1 MHRFNCYQF
10 LQKTPDKKFAGQECE
25 EETDN
30 EIRPNAASARTGG
43 APLPERELIAMLK
56 YVSKRILS
64 SLVLL
69 VLVTTLTFVMVFGGA
84 DNVAQNILGEN
95 ATDAQIAALEAKL
108 GIDRPL
114 YEQYGDWVANAVQG
128 DLGQS
133 WTMGESVSRIVS
145 GRLTVTLSMVTV
157 AVITIGIISSLL
169 GITAAVKG
177 GWADRLIQVLSVI
190 GFSLPNFWLGL
201 ILVVVFALNLR
212 WFPATGYV
220 DFSTS
225 PIGWAAA
232 LTLPVAALVLSGIA
246 SASQQVR
253 GAMIDALRQ
262 DYVRTLRAGGI
273 RPSSVLFRHA
283 LRNAMPAALTVLS
296 VQFIALLGGAA
307 IIERVFAI
315 PGLGSVTVQAAL
327 SGDVPVLMGVVV
339 TMIIL
344 VVFVNI
350 AIDLANAWVNP
361 KVRL

>member
-1 MHRFNCYQF
+1 
-10 LQKTPDKKFAGQECE
+10 
-25 EETDN
+25 
-30 EIRPNAASARTGG
+30 
-43 APLPERELIAMLK
+43 MLSH
-56 YVSKRILS
+56 VSRRLLS

-69 VLVTTLTFVMVFGGA
+69 ALVTTLTFAMVFGGA
-84 DNVAQNILGEN
+84 DNVAQNILGDN
-95 ATDAQIAALEAKL
+95 ATDQQIADLEAKL

-114 YEQYGDWVANAVQG
+114 YEQYGSWVAKALRG
-128 DLGQS
+128 DLGMS
-133 WTMGESVSRIVS
+133 WTMGESVSKILS
-145 GRLTVTLSMVTV
+145 GRLPVTLSMVIL
-157 AVITIGIISSLL
+157 AIVIIGVVSALL
-169 GITAAVKG
+169 GIAAAVRG
-177 GWADRLIQVLSVI
+177 GWADRIIQLISVV

-212 WFPATGYV
+212 WLPATGYT
-220 DFSTS
+220 DFLNS
-225 PIGWAAA
+225 PSGWLASLA
-232 LTLPVAALVLSGIA
+232 LPVGALVLSGIA

-273 RPSSVLFRHA
+273 KPSSVLFRHA

-296 VQFIALLGGAA
+296 LQFIGLLGGAA

-327 SGDVPVLMGVVV
+327 SGDIPVLMGVVV

-344 VVFVNI
+344 VVIVNI

>member
-1 MHRFNCYQF
+1 MIMLNYVARR
-10 LQKTPDKKFAGQECE
+10 L
-25 EETDN
+25 
-30 EIRPNAASARTGG
+30 AS
-43 APLPERELIAMLK
+43 
-56 YVSKRILS
+56 SF
-64 SLVLL
+64 VLL

-84 DNVAQNILGEN
+84 ENVAQNILGDN
-95 ATDAQIAALEAKL
+95 ATTEQIEALEQRL

-114 YEQYGDWVANAVQG
+114 HEQYFSWVSGAVRG

-133 WTMGESVSRIVS
+133 WTLGESVGRILS
-145 GRLTVTLSMVTV
+145 GRLPVTLSMVILATL
-157 AVITIGIISSLL
+157 IIGVVSALL
-169 GITAAVKG
+169 GIMAAVRG
-177 GWADRLIQVLSVI
+177 GWADRIIQVISVV

-212 WFPATGYV
+212 WLPATGYT

-225 PIGWAAA
+225 PVGWLASLA
-232 LTLPVAALVLSGIA
+232 LPVGALVLSGIA

-253 GAMIDALRQ
+253 GAMIDALRH

-273 RPSSVLFRHA
+273 KTSSVLFRHA

-296 VQFIALLGGAA
+296 LQFIGLLGGAA

-315 PGLGSVTVQAAL
+315 PGLGSITVQAAL
-327 SGDVPVLMGVVV
+327 SGDIPILMGVVV

-344 VVFVNI
+344 VVIVNI

>member
-1 MHRFNCYQF
+1 
-10 LQKTPDKKFAGQECE
+10 
-25 EETDN
+25 
-30 EIRPNAASARTGG
+30 
-43 APLPERELIAMLK
+43 MLN
-56 YVSKRILS
+56 YVAKRLAS

-69 VLVTTLTFVMVFGGA
+69 ALVTTLTFVMVFGGA
-84 DNVAQNILGEN
+84 DNVAQNILGDN
-95 ATDAQIAALEAKL
+95 ATTEQIVALEQKL

-114 YEQYGDWVANAVQG
+114 HEQYFSWVSGAVRG

-133 WTMGESVSRIVS
+133 WTLGESVGRILS
-145 GRLTVTLSMVTV
+145 GRLPVTLSMVILATL
-157 AVITIGIISSLL
+157 IIGVVSALL
-169 GITAAVKG
+169 GIMAAVRG
-177 GWADRLIQVLSVI
+177 GWADRVIQVISVV

-212 WFPATGYV
+212 WLPATGYT
-220 DFSTS
+220 DFTTS
-225 PIGWAAA
+225 PTGWLVSLA
-232 LTLPVAALVLSGIA
+232 LPVGALVLSGIA

-273 RPSSVLFRHA
+273 KTSSVLFRHA

-296 VQFIALLGGAA
+296 LQFIGLLGGAA

-315 PGLGSVTVQAAL
+315 PGLGSITVQAAL
-327 SGDVPVLMGVVV
+327 SGDIPILMGVVV

-344 VVFVNI
+344 VVIVNI

>member
-1 MHRFNCYQF
+1 MIMLNYVARR
-10 LQKTPDKKFAGQECE
+10 L
-25 EETDN
+25 
-30 EIRPNAASARTGG
+30 AS
-43 APLPERELIAMLK
+43 
-56 YVSKRILS
+56 SF
-64 SLVLL
+64 VLL

-84 DNVAQNILGEN
+84 ENVAQNILGDN
-95 ATDAQIAALEAKL
+95 ATTEQIEALEQRL

-114 YEQYGDWVANAVQG
+114 HEQYFSWVSGAVRG

-133 WTMGESVSRIVS
+133 WTLGESVGRILS
-145 GRLTVTLSMVTV
+145 GRLPVTLSMVILATL
-157 AVITIGIISSLL
+157 IIGVVSALL
-169 GITAAVKG
+169 GIMAAVRG
-177 GWADRLIQVLSVI
+177 GWADRIIQVISVV

-212 WFPATGYV
+212 WLPATGYT

-225 PIGWAAA
+225 PVGWLASLA
-232 LTLPVAALVLSGIA
+232 LPVGALVLSGIA

-273 RPSSVLFRHA
+273 KTSSVLFRHA

-296 VQFIALLGGAA
+296 LQFIGLLGGAA

-315 PGLGSVTVQAAL
+315 PGLGSITVQAAL
-327 SGDVPVLMGVVV
+327 SGDIPILMGVVV

-344 VVFVNI
+344 VVIVNI

>member
-1 MHRFNCYQF
+1 
-10 LQKTPDKKFAGQECE
+10 
-25 EETDN
+25 
-30 EIRPNAASARTGG
+30 
-43 APLPERELIAMLK
+43 MLS
-56 YVSKRILS
+56 YVAKRLAS

-69 VLVTTLTFVMVFGGA
+69 ALVTTLTFAMVFGGA
-84 DNVAQNILGEN
+84 DNVAQNILGDN
-95 ATDAQIAALEAKL
+95 ATSEQIVALEQKL

-114 YEQYGDWVANAVQG
+114 YVQYADWVSKAVRG

-133 WTMGESVSRIVS
+133 WTLGESVSKILS
-145 GRLTVTLSMVTV
+145 GRLPVTLSMVIL
-157 AVITIGIISSLL
+157 AVSIIGIISALL
-169 GITAAVKG
+169 GIAAAVRG
-177 GWADRLIQVLSVI
+177 GWADRVIQLISVV

-212 WFPATGYV
+212 WLPATGYT

-225 PIGWAAA
+225 PVGWLAS

-273 RPSSVLFRHA
+273 KPSSVLFRHA

-296 VQFIALLGGAA
+296 LQFIGLLGGAA

-315 PGLGSVTVQAAL
+315 PGLGSITVQAAL
-327 SGDVPVLMGVVV
+327 SGDIPILMGVVV

-344 VVFVNI
+344 VVIVNI
-350 AIDLANAWVNP
+350 LIDLANAWVNP

>member
-1 MHRFNCYQF
+1 
-10 LQKTPDKKFAGQECE
+10 
-25 EETDN
+25 
-30 EIRPNAASARTGG
+30 
-43 APLPERELIAMLK
+43 MLS
-56 YVSKRILS
+56 YVTKRLLS

-69 VLVTTLTFVMVFGGA
+69 ALVTTLTFAMVFGGA
-84 DNVAQNILGEN
+84 DNVAQNILGDN
-95 ATDAQIAALEAKL
+95 ATDQQIAELETRL

-114 YEQYGDWVANAVQG
+114 YEQYGTWVAKALRG
-128 DLGQS
+128 DLGMS
-133 WTMGESVSRIVS
+133 WTMGESVSKILS
-145 GRLTVTLSMVTV
+145 GRLPVTLSMVV
-157 AVITIGIISSLL
+157 LAVGIIGVVSALL
-169 GITAAVKG
+169 GIAAAVRG
-177 GWADRLIQVLSVI
+177 GWADRVIQLVSVV

-212 WFPATGYV
+212 WLPATGYT
-220 DFSTS
+220 DFFNS
-225 PIGWAAA
+225 PTGWLAS

-273 RPSSVLFRHA
+273 KPSSVLFRHA

-296 VQFIALLGGAA
+296 LQFIGLLGGAA

-315 PGLGSVTVQAAL
+315 PGLGSITVQAAL
-327 SGDVPVLMGVVV
+327 SGDIPVLMGVVV

-344 VVFVNI
+344 VVIVNI

>member
-1 MHRFNCYQF
+1 
-10 LQKTPDKKFAGQECE
+10 
-25 EETDN
+25 
-30 EIRPNAASARTGG
+30 
-43 APLPERELIAMLK
+43 MLS
-56 YVSKRILS
+56 YVSRRLLS

-69 VLVTTLTFVMVFGGA
+69 ALVTTLTFAMVFGGA
-84 DNVAQNILGEN
+84 DNVAQNILGDN
-95 ATDAQIAALEAKL
+95 ATDQQIAELETKL

-114 YEQYGDWVANAVQG
+114 YEQYGAWVAKALRG
-128 DLGQS
+128 DLGMS
-133 WTMGESVSRIVS
+133 WTMGESVSKILS
-145 GRLTVTLSMVTV
+145 GRLPVTLSMVV
-157 AVITIGIISSLL
+157 LAICIIGVVSALL
-169 GITAAVKG
+169 GIAAAVRG
-177 GWADRLIQVLSVI
+177 GWADRVIQLISVV

-212 WFPATGYV
+212 WLPATGYT
-220 DFSTS
+220 DFLNS
-225 PIGWAAA
+225 PGGWLASLA
-232 LTLPVAALVLSGIA
+232 LPVGALVLSGIA

-273 RPSSVLFRHA
+273 KPSSVLFRHA

-296 VQFIALLGGAA
+296 LQFIGLLGGAA

-315 PGLGSVTVQAAL
+315 PGLGSITVQAAL
-327 SGDVPVLMGVVV
+327 SGDIPVLMGVVV

-344 VVFVNI
+344 VVIVNI

>member
-1 MHRFNCYQF
+1 
-10 LQKTPDKKFAGQECE
+10 
-25 EETDN
+25 
-30 EIRPNAASARTGG
+30 
-43 APLPERELIAMLK
+43 MLS
-56 YVSKRILS
+56 YLSKRLLS

-69 VLVTTLTFVMVFGGA
+69 ALVTTLTFAMVFGGA
-84 DNVAQNILGEN
+84 DNVAQNILGDN
-95 ATDAQIAALEAKL
+95 ATDQQIADLETRL

-114 YEQYGDWVANAVQG
+114 YEQYGSWVAKALRG
-128 DLGQS
+128 DLGMS
-133 WTMGESVSRIVS
+133 WTMGESVSKILS
-145 GRLTVTLSMVTV
+145 GRLPVTLSMVIL
-157 AVITIGIISSLL
+157 AIVIIGVVSALL
-169 GITAAVKG
+169 GIAAAVRG
-177 GWADRLIQVLSVI
+177 GWADRIIQLISVV

-212 WFPATGYV
+212 WLPATGYT
-220 DFSTS
+220 DFLNS
-225 PIGWAAA
+225 PSGWLASLA
-232 LTLPVAALVLSGIA
+232 LPVGALVLSGIA

-273 RPSSVLFRHA
+273 KPSSVLFRHA

-296 VQFIALLGGAA
+296 LQFIGLLGGAA

-315 PGLGSVTVQAAL
+315 PGLGSITVQAAL
-327 SGDVPVLMGVVV
+327 SGDIPVLMGVVV

-344 VVFVNI
+344 VVIVNI

>member
-1 MHRFNCYQF
+1 
-10 LQKTPDKKFAGQECE
+10 
-25 EETDN
+25 
-30 EIRPNAASARTGG
+30 
-43 APLPERELIAMLK
+43 MLS
-56 YVSKRILS
+56 YVSKRLLS

-69 VLVTTLTFVMVFGGA
+69 ALVTTLTFAMVFGGA

-95 ATDAQIAALEAKL
+95 ATDQQIADLETRL

-114 YEQYGDWVANAVQG
+114 YEQYGTWVAKAVRG
-128 DLGQS
+128 DLGVS
-133 WTMGESVSRIVS
+133 WTMGESVSKILS
-145 GRLTVTLSMVTV
+145 GRLPVTLSMVV
-157 AVITIGIISSLL
+157 LAICIIGIVSALL
-169 GITAAVKG
+169 GIAAAVRG
-177 GWADRLIQVLSVI
+177 GWADRVIQLISVV

-212 WFPATGYV
+212 WLPATGYT
-220 DFSTS
+220 DFLNS
-225 PIGWAAA
+225 PTGWLASLA
-232 LTLPVAALVLSGIA
+232 LPVGALVLSGIA

-273 RPSSVLFRHA
+273 KPSSVLFRHA

-296 VQFIALLGGAA
+296 LQFIGLLGGAA

-315 PGLGSVTVQAAL
+315 PGLGSITVQAAL
-327 SGDVPVLMGVVV
+327 SGDIPVLMGVVV

-344 VVFVNI
+344 VVIVNI

>member
-1 MHRFNCYQF
+1 
-10 LQKTPDKKFAGQECE
+10 
-25 EETDN
+25 
-30 EIRPNAASARTGG
+30 
-43 APLPERELIAMLK
+43 MLS
-56 YVSKRILS
+56 YVAKRLAS

-69 VLVTTLTFVMVFGGA
+69 ALVTTLTFVMVFGGA
-84 DNVAQNILGEN
+84 DNVAQNILGDN
-95 ATDAQIAALEAKL
+95 ATTEQIVALEQKL

-114 YEQYGDWVANAVQG
+114 HEQYLSWVSGAVRG

-133 WTMGESVSRIVS
+133 WTLGESVARILS
-145 GRLTVTLSMVTV
+145 GRLPVTLSMVIL
-157 AVITIGIISSLL
+157 ATIIIGVVSALL
-169 GITAAVKG
+169 GIMAAVRG
-177 GWADRLIQVLSVI
+177 GWADRVIQVISVV

-212 WFPATGYV
+212 WLPATGYT
-220 DFSTS
+220 DFTTS
-225 PIGWAAA
+225 PTGWLASLA
-232 LTLPVAALVLSGIA
+232 LPVGALVLSGIA

-273 RPSSVLFRHA
+273 KPSSVLFRHA

-296 VQFIALLGGAA
+296 LQFIGLLGGAA

-315 PGLGSVTVQAAL
+315 PGLGSITVQAAL
-327 SGDVPVLMGVVV
+327 SGDIPILMGVVV

-344 VVFVNI
+344 VVIVNI
-350 AIDLANAWVNP
+350 AIDLTNAWVNP

>member
-1 MHRFNCYQF
+1 
-10 LQKTPDKKFAGQECE
+10 
-25 EETDN
+25 
-30 EIRPNAASARTGG
+30 
-43 APLPERELIAMLK
+43 MLS
-56 YVSKRILS
+56 YVSRRLLS

-69 VLVTTLTFVMVFGGA
+69 ALVTTLTFVLVFGGA
-84 DNVAQNILGEN
+84 DNIAQNILGDN
-95 ATDAQIAALEAKL
+95 ATDQQIAELETKL

-114 YEQYGDWVANAVQG
+114 HEQYATWVAKAVRG
-128 DLGQS
+128 DLGMS
-133 WTMGESVSRIVS
+133 WTMGESVSKILS
-145 GRLTVTLSMVTV
+145 GRLPITLSMVV
-157 AVITIGIISSLL
+157 LAITIIGIVSALL
-169 GITAAVKG
+169 GIAAAVRG
-177 GWADRLIQVLSVI
+177 GWADRAIQLVSVV

-212 WFPATGYV
+212 WLPATGYT
-220 DFSTS
+220 DFLNS
-225 PIGWAAA
+225 PTGWLAS

-273 RPSSVLFRHA
+273 KPSSVLFRHA

-296 VQFIALLGGAA
+296 LQFIGLLGGAA

-315 PGLGSVTVQAAL
+315 PGLGSITVQAAL
-327 SGDVPVLMGVVV
+327 SGDIPVLMGVVV

-344 VVFVNI
+344 VVIVNI

>member
-1 MHRFNCYQF
+1 
-10 LQKTPDKKFAGQECE
+10 
-25 EETDN
+25 
-30 EIRPNAASARTGG
+30 
-43 APLPERELIAMLK
+43 MLS
-56 YVSKRILS
+56 YISRRLLS

-69 VLVTTLTFVMVFGGA
+69 ALVTTLTFALVFGGA
-84 DNVAQNILGEN
+84 DNVAQNILGDN
-95 ATDAQIAALEAKL
+95 ATDQQIGELESKL

-114 YEQYGDWVANAVQG
+114 YEQYGAWVAKAVRG
-128 DLGQS
+128 DLGMS
-133 WTMGESVSRIVS
+133 WTMGESVSKILS
-145 GRLTVTLSMVTV
+145 GRLPVTLSMVIL
-157 AVITIGIISSLL
+157 AVTIIGIVSALL
-169 GITAAVKG
+169 GIAAAVRG
-177 GWADRLIQVLSVI
+177 GWADRVIQLISVV

-212 WFPATGYV
+212 WLPATGYT
-220 DFSTS
+220 DFSNS
-225 PIGWAAA
+225 PSGWLAS

-273 RPSSVLFRHA
+273 KPSSVLFRHA

-296 VQFIALLGGAA
+296 LQFIGLLGGAA

-315 PGLGSVTVQAAL
+315 PGLGSITVQAAL
-327 SGDVPVLMGVVV
+327 SGDIPVLMGVVV

-344 VVFVNI
+344 VVIVNI
-350 AIDLANAWVNP
+350 AIDLVNAWVNP

>member
-1 MHRFNCYQF
+1 
-10 LQKTPDKKFAGQECE
+10 
-25 EETDN
+25 
-30 EIRPNAASARTGG
+30 
-43 APLPERELIAMLK
+43 MLS
-56 YVSKRILS
+56 YVSKRLLS

-69 VLVTTLTFVMVFGGA
+69 ALVTTLTFAMVFGGA
-84 DNVAQNILGEN
+84 DNVAQNILGDN
-95 ATDAQIAALEAKL
+95 ATDQQIADLETKL

-114 YEQYGDWVANAVQG
+114 YEQYGTWVAKAVRG
-128 DLGQS
+128 DLGMS
-133 WTMGESVSRIVS
+133 WTMGESVSKILS
-145 GRLTVTLSMVTV
+145 GRLPVTLSMVV
-157 AVITIGIISSLL
+157 LAIVIIGVVSALL
-169 GITAAVKG
+169 GIAAAVRG
-177 GWADRLIQVLSVI
+177 GWADRVIQLISVV

-212 WFPATGYV
+212 WLPATGYT
-220 DFSTS
+220 DFLNS
-225 PIGWAAA
+225 PTGWLASLA
-232 LTLPVAALVLSGIA
+232 LPVGALVLSGIA

-273 RPSSVLFRHA
+273 KPSSVLFRHA

-296 VQFIALLGGAA
+296 LQFIGLLGGAA

-315 PGLGSVTVQAAL
+315 PGLGSITVQAAL
-327 SGDVPVLMGVVV
+327 SGDIPVLMGVVV

-344 VVFVNI
+344 VVIVNI

>member
-1 MHRFNCYQF
+1 
-10 LQKTPDKKFAGQECE
+10 
-25 EETDN
+25 
-30 EIRPNAASARTGG
+30 
-43 APLPERELIAMLK
+43 MLS
-56 YVSKRILS
+56 YVSRRLLS

-69 VLVTTLTFVMVFGGA
+69 ALVTTLTFVMVFGGA
-84 DNVAQNILGEN
+84 DNVAQNILGDN
-95 ATDAQIAALEAKL
+95 ATDQQIADLEAKL

-114 YEQYGDWVANAVQG
+114 YEQYGSWVAKALRG
-128 DLGQS
+128 DLGMS
-133 WTMGESVSRIVS
+133 WTMGESVSKILS
-145 GRLTVTLSMVTV
+145 GRLPVTLSMVIL
-157 AVITIGIISSLL
+157 AIVIIGVVSALL
-169 GITAAVKG
+169 GIAAAVRG
-177 GWADRLIQVLSVI
+177 GWADRIIQLISVV

-212 WFPATGYV
+212 WLPATGYT
-220 DFSTS
+220 DFLNS
-225 PIGWAAA
+225 PSGWLASLA
-232 LTLPVAALVLSGIA
+232 LPVGALVLSGIA

-273 RPSSVLFRHA
+273 KPSSVLFRHA

-296 VQFIALLGGAA
+296 LQFIGLLGGAA

-327 SGDVPVLMGVVV
+327 SGDIPVLMGVVV

-344 VVFVNI
+344 VVIVNI

>member
-1 MHRFNCYQF
+1 MF
-10 LQKTPDKKFAGQECE
+10 
-25 EETDN
+25 
-30 EIRPNAASARTGG
+30 S
-43 APLPERELIAMLK
+43 
-56 YVSKRILS
+56 YVSKRLVS
-64 SLVLL
+64 SLILL
-69 VLVTTLTFVMVFGGA
+69 VLVTTVTFALVFGGA

-95 ATDAQIAALEAKL
+95 ATDEQIAALESRL

-114 YEQYGDWVANAVQG
+114 YEQYGSWVAKAVRG
-128 DLGQS
+128 DLGMS
-133 WTMGESVSRIVS
+133 WTMGESVSKILS
-145 GRLTVTLSMVTV
+145 GRLPVTLSMVV
-157 AVITIGIISSLL
+157 LAIVIIGIVSALL
-169 GITAAVKG
+169 GIAAAVRG
-177 GWADRLIQVLSVI
+177 GWADRVIQLISVV

-212 WFPATGYV
+212 WLPATGYT
-220 DFSTS
+220 DFFNS
-225 PIGWAAA
+225 PAGWLASLA
-232 LTLPVAALVLSGIA
+232 LPVGALVLSGIA

-273 RPSSVLFRHA
+273 KPSSVLFRHA

-296 VQFIALLGGAA
+296 LQFIGLLGGAA

-315 PGLGSVTVQAAL
+315 PGLGSITVQAAL
-327 SGDVPVLMGVVV
+327 SGDIPVLMGVVV

-344 VVFVNI
+344 VVIVNI

>member
-1 MHRFNCYQF
+1 
-10 LQKTPDKKFAGQECE
+10 
-25 EETDN
+25 
-30 EIRPNAASARTGG
+30 
-43 APLPERELIAMLK
+43 MLS
-56 YVSKRILS
+56 YISKRLLS

-69 VLVTTLTFVMVFGGA
+69 ALVTTLTFAMVFGGA
-84 DNVAQNILGEN
+84 DNVAQNILGDN
-95 ATDAQIAALEAKL
+95 ATDQQIADLETRL

-114 YEQYGDWVANAVQG
+114 YEQYGNWVAKAVRG
-128 DLGQS
+128 DLGMS
-133 WTMGESVSRIVS
+133 WTMGESVSKILS
-145 GRLTVTLSMVTV
+145 GRLPVTLSMVV
-157 AVITIGIISSLL
+157 LAIIIIGIVSALL
-169 GITAAVKG
+169 GIAAAVRG
-177 GWADRLIQVLSVI
+177 GWADRVIQLISVV

-212 WFPATGYV
+212 WLPATGYT
-220 DFSTS
+220 DFFNS
-225 PIGWAAA
+225 PTGWLASLA
-232 LTLPVAALVLSGIA
+232 LPVGALVLSGIA

-273 RPSSVLFRHA
+273 KPSSVLFRHA

-296 VQFIALLGGAA
+296 LQFIGLLGGAA

-315 PGLGSVTVQAAL
+315 PGLGSITVQAAL
-327 SGDVPVLMGVVV
+327 SGDIPVLMGVVV

-344 VVFVNI
+344 VVIVNI